1 MLKFISI
8 LIVSL
13 SLLLTSACG
22 ADKKEEPKE
31 TSKAPVTD
39 TQKED
44 VKTETDDVKVEKE
57 DTKTEKPADADEKLY
72 KNKINFTIEMENG
85 GVMKGELY
93 PDLAPKTVDNFVKL
107 CKKNYYDGLIFH
119 RVIEDFMIQG
129 GGFDDDMNSSKE
141 TATIVGEFDSNG
153 HKNPLKHAKGVISM
167 ARTMDPN
174 SASSQFFIIHKDSP
188 HLDGDYAAFGRI
200 TEGLDIIDEIAT
212 TDCENKEIFMGNQS
226 VMMGDVPVKPQ
237 VIKTININ

>member
-8 LIVSL
+8 LLVSL
-13 SLLLTSACG
+13 SLLLTSACRAG
-22 ADKKEEPKE
+22 KKEEPKE
-31 TSKAPVTD
+31 TSKSPVTD
-39 TQKED
+39 TQ
-44 VKTETDDVKVEKE
+44 KE

-72 KNKINFTIEMENG
+72 KNKIHFTIEMTNG

-119 RVIEDFMIQG
+119 RVIENFMIQG
-129 GGFDDDMNSSKE
+129 GGYDDDMNSSKDV
-141 TATIVGEFDSNG
+141 ATIIGEFQSNG
-153 HKNPLKHAKGVISM
+153 HKNPLKHTKGVISM
-167 ARTMDPN
+167 ARTNNPN
-174 SASSQFFIIHKDSP
+174 SASSQFFIMHKDSP

-212 TDCENKEIFMGNQS
+212 TTCEDKEIFVGDQS

-237 VIKTININ
+237 VIKTIKIN